1 MGDGVARQGRCLRW
15 KATARDMA
23 SKVRETGGKVRDGQ
37 SKGDGRQST
46 ARKMGDKVRETAT
59 RAKGIAA
66 K

>member
-1 MGDGVARQGRCLRW
+1 MRW

-46 ARKMGDKVRETAT
+46 ARKMGNKVRETAT
-59 RAKGIAA
+59 RAKDMAA